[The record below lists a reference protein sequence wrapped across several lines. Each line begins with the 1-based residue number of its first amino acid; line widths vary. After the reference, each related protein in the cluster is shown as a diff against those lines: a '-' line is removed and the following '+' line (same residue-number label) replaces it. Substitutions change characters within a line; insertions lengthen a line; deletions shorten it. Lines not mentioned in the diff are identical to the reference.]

1 MQVLIESFVS
11 VLHERVLG
19 LLRLSRVRDHICRV
33 LTLATA

>member
-19 LLRLSRVRDHICRV
+19 LPRLSRVRDHTCRV
-33 LTLATA
+33 LAFATA